1 MQKCKRIV
9 RAVFLYGLS
18 LTLVAGYPLVALADS
33 PPVDTTT
40 TPAVVAPAP
49 APTYSYNPT
58 TQHWDSSLW
67 QYNSTTG
74 HYDAVT
80 PAPVATPPVAPTAPV
95 VSATPDGQ
103 VPVTAG
109 DPTTSNKAGG
119 DATSQT
125 TTNST
130 ITNNIGANSQTGAA
144 DVLSNTKGGNAGTGN
159 ASALATLTNVV
170 NSAVNTGGG
179 SGPATFVQNITGN
192 VYGDIMLYP
201 AMLAAMLQQP
211 GNSTAPPTDVT
222 VDNTNGIVNNVNLK
236 AASGDATVAHNT
248 TAGDATTG
256 TANAVASVMN
266 IINSI
271 VAANKSF
278 IGTVNIYGNLNGDIL
293 VAPDFI
299 PQLLASNAAADHPT
313 TTDMTNTTGIANNV
327 NLTAASGAATV
338 DKNTSAGSAT
348 TGKAGTNLVVL
359 NLTGQKVVA
368 SNSLLVFVNVLGTWV
383 GMIVNAPTGATA
395 AELGSGVT
403 GNVSTPENLTATTN
417 NQITNNI
424 DLAAQSGNASVSGNT
439 RAGNATTGNATASAM
454 ILNLANS
461 SLGLADWFGVL
472 FINVFGT
479 WNGSFG
485 VDTAS
490 GNPPVTK
497 PSAPPSS
504 AIPQAIAFV
513 AHSSGS
519 SSRVLVP
526 HLTNGIVEAEP
537 TVAADPPVV
546 LGTRTAVKNTTHIPT
561 AATAEPF
568 PLIPTILAGLGLA
581 GAVWWIM
588 ATVRR

>member
-40 TPAVVAPAP
+40 TAPAITAPAP
-49 APTYSYNPT
+49 APAPVYNYNPT
-58 TQHWDSSLW
+58 TQHWDSTQW
-67 QYNSTTG
+67 QYNPTTG
-74 HYDAVT
+74 HYDAVAPA
-80 PAPVATPPVAPTAPV
+80 PAPVTPSAPV
-95 VSATPDGQ
+95 TSPPPTDSQA
-103 VPVTAG
+103 PVTAAN
-109 DPTTSNKAGG
+109 PTSAGKTTPTVT
-119 DATSQT
+119 DQT
-125 TTNST
+125 TTNAAINNT
-130 ITNNIGANSQTGAA
+130 IAANSQTGAA
-144 DVLSNTKGGNAGTGN
+144 GVLSNTTGGNATTGN

-211 GNSTAPPTDVT
+211 AASTATPSSVK
-222 VDNTNGIVNNVNLK
+222 VDNTNAIANNVNLK
-236 AASGDATVAHNT
+236 ATSGDATVAKNT
-248 TAGDATTG
+248 TAGNATTG
-256 TANAVASVMN
+256 SANAVASVMN

-271 VAANKSF
+271 IAANKSF

-299 PQLLASNAAADHPT
+299 PQLLASNADANHPT
-313 TTDMTNTTGIANNV
+313 TIDSTNTTGITNNV
-327 NLTAASGAATV
+327 NLAAASGTASV
-338 DKNTSAGSAT
+338 DKNTSAGNAT
-348 TGKAGTNLVVL
+348 TGKAATNLVVL

-383 GMIVNAPTGATA
+383 GMIVNAPAGATA

-403 GNVSTPENLTATTN
+403 SSAMAPETLTTTTN

-424 DLAAQSGNASVSGNT
+424 NLAAQSGNAAVSENT
-439 RAGNATTGNATASAM
+439 HAGNASTGNATASAM

-461 SLGLADWFGVL
+461 SLGLANWFGVL
-472 FINVFGT
+472 FINVFGS

-490 GNPPVTK
+490 GNPPVTE
-497 PSAPPSS
+497 PSAPSAPS
-504 AIPQAIAFV
+504 APAQAIAFV
-513 AHSSGS
+513 AHATG

-526 HLTNGIVEAEP
+526 SLTTSSPEP
-537 TVAADPPVV
+537 DVTADPPAI
-546 LGTRTAVKNTTHIPT
+546 LGTTTAVKKTTHSTTVP
-561 AATAEPF
+561 AASSF
-568 PLIPTILAGLGLA
+568 PLVTAILAALGLA
-581 GAVWWIM
+581 GATWWII
-588 ATVRR
+588 ATVRK

>member
-49 APTYSYNPT
+49 APTYNYNPA
-58 TQHWDSSLW
+58 TQHWDSNLW
-67 QYNSTTG
+67 QYNPTTG
-74 HYDAVT
+74 HYDAVA
-80 PAPVATPPVAPTAPV
+80 PAPAATTPEVGSAADDQAPAAV
-95 VSATPDGQ
+95 NE
-103 VPVTAG
+103 
-109 DPTTSNKAGG
+109 PTTSDKTAT
-119 DATSQT
+119 DAASQT
-125 TTNST
+125 ATNST
-130 ITNNIGANSQTGAA
+130 ITNNIGANSQTGSA
-144 DVLSNTKGGNAGTGN
+144 DVLNNTTAGNATTGN

-211 GNSTAPPTDVT
+211 GNSSATPTDVA
-222 VDNTNGIVNNVNLK
+222 VSNTNGIVNNVNLN

-248 TAGDATTG
+248 TAGNATTG
-256 TANAVASVMN
+256 SANAVASVMN

-278 IGTVNIYGNLNGDIL
+278 IGTVNIYGNLEGDIL

-299 PQLLASNAAADHPT
+299 PQLLASNADADHPT
-313 TTDMTNTTGIANNV
+313 TIDSTNTTGIANNV
-327 NLTAASGAATV
+327 NLAATSGTATV
-338 DKNTSAGSAT
+338 DKNTSAGNAT
-348 TGKAGTNLVVL
+348 TGTAGTNLVVL

-383 GMIVNAPTGATA
+383 GMIVNAPAGATA

-403 GNVSTPENLTATTN
+403 GNVSAPESLTTTTN

-424 DLAAQSGNASVSGNT
+424 DLTAQSGNAAVSGNT
-439 RAGNATTGNATASAM
+439 HAGNATTGNATASAM

-472 FINVFGT
+472 FINVFGS

-490 GNPPVTK
+490 GNPPAAES
-497 PSAPPSS
+497 SAPSS
-504 AIPQAIAFV
+504 AVPQAIAFV
-513 AHSSGS
+513 AHASD

-526 HLTNGIVEAEP
+526 RLPSSIVEEEP
-537 TVAADPPVV
+537 AVAADPPAV
-546 LGTRTAVKNTTHIPT
+546 LGTTSAVKNTTHTPKVT
-561 AATAEPF
+561 AAKPF
-568 PLIPTILAGLGLA
+568 PLIAAILAGLGLA
-581 GAVWWIM
+581 GATWWRVA
-588 ATVRR
+588 ATRR